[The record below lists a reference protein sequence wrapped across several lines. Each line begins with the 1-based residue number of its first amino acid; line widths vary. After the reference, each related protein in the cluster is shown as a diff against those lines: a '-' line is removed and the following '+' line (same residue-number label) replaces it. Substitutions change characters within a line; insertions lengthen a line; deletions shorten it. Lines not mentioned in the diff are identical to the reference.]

1 MEVDKLDDTGFKE
14 EAFYKTQEEQRF
26 RSDSGEQEGA

>member
-1 MEVDKLDDTGFKE
+1 MTQASKKKR
-14 EAFYKTQEEQRF
+14 FYKTQEEQRF